1 MGLSSVRSTLYR
13 LARFLGDVNAVKRGR
28 VGKRLARRA
37 AGRMTG
43 RGLGR
48 LGTEPDPVK
57 IIVDSPTATNSSPSS
72 SRNA

>member
-1 MGLSSVRSTLYR
+1 MGLSSVRSALYR
-13 LARFLGDVNAVKRGR
+13 LARFLGDVQAVKRGR

-48 LGTEPDPVK
+48 LF
-57 IIVDSPTATNSSPSS
+57 
-72 SRNA
+72 R

>member
-28 VGKRLARRA
+28 GKRLARRA